1 MEISIYEPVDLI
13 ITLMKTTINGMTDRI
28 RRLRQESFDTQ
39 PSLSIERALIETEFY
54 KENEGKYPIP
64 ILRNVPNN
72 KPEYSEAYRLRKFL
86 EYFASVQDKELPPT
100 SLLREFLGGSSFRY

>member
-64 ILRNVPNN
+64 IL
-72 KPEYSEAYRLRKFL
+72 KST
-86 EYFASVQDKELPPT
+86 ELP
-100 SLLREFLGGSSFRY
+100 

>member
-1 MEISIYEPVDLI
+1 MFNSALLFELAI
-13 ITLMKTTINGMTDRI
+13 MKDY
-28 RRLRQESFDTQ
+28 
-39 PSLSIERALIETEFY
+39 A
-54 KENEGKYPIP
+54 IP

-100 SLLREFLGGSSFRY
+100 SLLREFLGGSSFGINLLLNSI

>member
-39 PSLSIERALIETEFY
+39 PSLSIERALIETE
-54 KENEGKYPIP
+54 
-64 ILRNVPNN
+64 
-72 KPEYSEAYRLRKFL
+72 
-86 EYFASVQDKELPPT
+86 LP
-100 SLLREFLGGSSFRY
+100 

>member
-39 PSLSIERALIETEFY
+39 PSLSIERALIETDFTKKT
-54 KENEGKYPIP
+54 KESIQ
-64 ILRNVPNN
+64 
-72 KPEYSEAYRLRKFL
+72 FL
-86 EYFASVQDKELPPT
+86 F
-100 SLLREFLGGSSFRY
+100 